1 MPEFDQDDHISDEPE
16 GGSDLPAMNSE
27 LAETLGD
34 IVAQL
39 VGDLMQIDLQL
50 VKCKRALAL
59 LQPKKDGRID
69 LKFWKK
75 PTIPGKHPSPV
86 RWRRLKAGLEPPRRG
101 VKQGRQVPGVDP
113 RKRRWTAIRVPAQR
127 LSMQAKRSMG
137 FVETHPWVVDVLDTA
152 QKLLEARGRL
162 LEQLCSLR
170 RYEARWG
177 KVGREWVAG
186 VGEDLDA
193 KMPGWEVVAAKKKEL
208 DRAEAE
214 EARRLVEET
223 NEADRL
229 RTWVV
234 RND

>member
-1 MPEFDQDDHISDEPE
+1 MPEIDQDDYMSEEAD
-16 GGSDLPAMNSE
+16 GGSDLPAMNTE
-27 LAETLGD
+27 LAQTLCD

-59 LQPKKDGRID
+59 LQPKKHGRLD

-75 PTIPGKHPSPV
+75 ETIPGKHPAPV
-86 RWRRLKAGLEPPRRG
+86 RWRRLKAGLQPPRRG
-101 VKQGRQVPGVDP
+101 VKQDRRVPGVGP
-113 RKRRWTAIRVPAQR
+113 RQRKWTALRVPAKR
-127 LSMQAKRSMG
+127 LSMQAKRSRG
-137 FVETHPWVVDVLDTA
+137 FVETHPWVVEVLDMT
-152 QKLLEARGRL
+152 QKLLEARARL
-162 LEQLCSLR
+162 LEQLSSLR

-177 KVGREWVAG
+177 QVGRDWVAG
-186 VGEDLDA
+186 IGEDLDA
-193 KMPGWEVVAAKKKEL
+193 KMPGWEVVAAKMKEL

-214 EARRLVEET
+214 EARRLVEKT

-234 RND
+234 RNE